1 MSWHQ
6 IANHWQHFA
15 AMVKEEWDKLT
26 GDDLTTFGV
35 QSPACRH
42 PPAKIWLRRARTGA
56 TRNHRVFT

>member
-1 MSWHQ
+1 MSWYQ
-6 IANHWQHFA
+6 IANNWQHFA

-35 QSPACRH
+35 QMPSLPTSASENM
-42 PPAKIWLRRARTGA
+42 ARRGTGA